1 MKNLLTT
8 SFLSLT
14 LLGGILAQENNS
26 NSNNG
31 QVNDQ
36 WKINGNTADSNHFI
50 GTKNENS
57 LKFHTYDIERMRITS
72 EGNVG
77 IGIKQPQGKLDVKGN
92 VYIRNGFLN
101 LDYLRDSTLVSSG
114 VLFIDSSGNVTRG
127 GDLKSYVYGTGHNYL
142 GAEIA
147 CAENIKN
154 GAILHAY
161 IQYVETC
168 EDAGKSAGA
177 NGYNDTDETNTI
189 LTKDERQESRI
200 LTVYPNP
207 NSGSFSF
214 DNPFEGASQVNL
226 FNYTGDSIFSETITS
241 GKKDINLSLKSGF
254 YILKLTH
261 DADYLTTKILIK

>member
-1 MKNLLTT
+1 LWYIPQ
-8 SFLSLT
+8 SFPPN
-14 LLGGILAQENNS
+14 QEQNKQFGYPSIYNGNS
-26 NSNNG
+26 QYNKTPF
-31 QVNDQ
+31 DAIYAA
-36 WKINGNTADSNHFI
+36 KINLKHGAGS
-50 GTKNENS
+50 ENDPNAEG
-57 LKFHTYDIERMRITS
+57 LTELLLDETHYEDIWLQFLR
-72 EGNVG
+72 
-77 IGIKQPQGKLDVKGN
+77 IGIWTGTTVQYNYYPVK
-92 VYIRNGFLN
+92 YEALN
-101 LDYLRDSTLVSSG
+101 SIQTG
-114 VLFIDSSGNVTRG
+114 ENVTYKTQHKPFEVNEKADVEMKAG
-127 GDLKSYVYGTGHNYL
+127 NFISFKPGTH
-142 GAEIA
+142 
-147 CAENIKN
+147 IKN